1 MTRGR
6 FAPSP
11 TGRMHL
17 GNVFCALLSWLSAKS
32 KGGEWVLRIEDLD
45 PQRSRREYAL
55 QLMDDLQW
63 LGLPWDGEPV
73 WQSQRG
79 HIYEEYL
86 HRLQEMGLTYPC
98 YCTRADIMATQAPHE
113 TDGRVVY
120 KGTCRPK
127 YTDAACSVPTATS
140 LTPHT
145 VPLRPGDE
153 RSGGGGLTPH
163 PSSLNV
169 KRSPLTALLS
179 PPETGG
185 VPQSGE
191 GVDNS
196 FTAHS
201 SQLSAH
207 PTTTRLIVPDCIIPF
222 TDGHY
227 GQHDINLAEHCG
239 DYIIRRKDGAWAYQ
253 LAVVVDDAL
262 MGVTEIVRGRD
273 LLLSS
278 PQQIHLRELLF
289 QSTENRVQ
297 STEYR
302 VQMTDDLLKQETDSL
317 NIDSFTP
324 QIVPLR
330 QGDERSGGGGLTAH
344 SSPLTVNF
352 FHHPLL
358 CNAEG
363 QRLCKRDKSMD
374 LGYLRDKGTQANEI
388 IGLLA
393 HLARLTDTPAPITPQ
408 ELIPLFS
415 WDKVPTEDIILDNQ
429 LNL

>member
-63 LGLPWDGEPV
+63 LGLHWDGEPV

-120 KGTCRPK
+120 KGTCRPNPP
-127 YTDAACSVPTATS
+127 SQLPPHS
-140 LTPHT
+140 SQLT
-145 VPLRPGDE
+145 VNL
-153 RSGGGGLTPH
+153 
-163 PSSLNV
+163 
-169 KRSPLTALLS
+169 SPLTA
-179 PPETGG
+179 
-185 VPQSGE
+185 
-191 GVDNS
+191 
-196 FTAHS
+196 
-201 SQLSAH
+201 
-207 PTTTRLIVPDCIIPF
+207 TTRLIVPDSTIPF

-227 GQHDINLAEHCG
+227 GKHDINLAEHCG

-278 PQQIHLRELLF
+278 PQQIHLRKLLF
-289 QSTENRVQ
+289 QRTEDRVQ
-297 STEYR
+297 SAECR
-302 VQMTDDLLKQETDSL
+302 VQSADDFLKRKTNSL
-317 NIDSFTP
+317 TA
-324 QIVPLR
+324 QTVPLR
-330 QGDERSGGGGLTAH
+330 QG
-344 SSPLTVNF
+344 
-352 FHHPLL
+352 
-358 CNAEG
+358 
-363 QRLCKRDKSMD
+363 
-374 LGYLRDKGTQANEI
+374 ANEVFRKMTKC
-388 IGLLA
+388 
-393 HLARLTDTPAPITPQ
+393 H
-408 ELIPLFS
+408 F
-415 WDKVPTEDIILDNQ
+415 VPHEG
-429 LNL
+429 